1 MQADKRGE
9 RIQILQ
15 VVQGNIWPIFSLIQE
30 AVTGSVQER

>member
-15 VVQGNIWPIFSLIQE
+15 VVQGNSFKLWSCEETFGPFL
-30 AVTGSVQER
+30 A